1 MLFEPDREALRQAW
15 ARAWRR
21 HRDGLPLEPLEA
33 AIADVVAEHP
43 EYHGM
48 LEALADASGEDAA
61 AVLSRTWTP
70 ADGETNPFLHMGMHL
85 ALREQAATDR
95 PPGIR
100 EIRRQLTRAAGSVH
114 LAEHGMMDVLGR
126 ILWEAQQ
133 AGGSPDDEA
142 YLEALRRLAGT

>member
-95 PPGIR
+95 LQT
-100 EIRRQLTRAAGSVH
+100 RRGELTERLAAMERSTEPMAEELRSLSERATE
-114 LAEHGMMDVLGR
+114 LAERVSGCPWAKVR
-126 ILWEAQQ
+126 
-133 AGGSPDDEA
+133 P
-142 YLEALRRLAGT
+142 R